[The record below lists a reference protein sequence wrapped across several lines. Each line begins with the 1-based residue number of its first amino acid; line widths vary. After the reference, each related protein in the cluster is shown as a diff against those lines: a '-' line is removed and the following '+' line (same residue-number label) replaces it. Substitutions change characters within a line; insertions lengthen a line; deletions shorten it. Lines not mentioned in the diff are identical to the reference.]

1 MRYATGETTAGE
13 WTDGTLT
20 KAAPEVVPA
29 EGAAAPA
36 EGADAPATNP

>member
-20 KAAPEVVPA
+20 KAAPEPVPA
-29 EGAAAPA
+29 EGAGPA
-36 EGADAPATNP
+36 EGAEAPAANP